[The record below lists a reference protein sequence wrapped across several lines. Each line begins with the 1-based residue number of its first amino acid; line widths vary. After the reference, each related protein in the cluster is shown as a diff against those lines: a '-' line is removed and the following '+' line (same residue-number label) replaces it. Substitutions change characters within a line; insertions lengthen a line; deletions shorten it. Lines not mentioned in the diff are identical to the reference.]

1 MNSEQNETKNSNLTP
16 RNQAKPRTMRMKLV
30 RLFALLLPG
39 SGDCRALST
48 EEEIIACMAKKHPT
62 LFIS

>member
-1 MNSEQNETKNSNLTP
+1 MNSEQNETTNTSP
-16 RNQAKPRTMRMKLV
+16 PSQNQAKPRTIWMKLA
-30 RLFALLLPG
+30 RLFAFLLPG
-39 SGDCRALST
+39 SEACRALST